1 MPISY
6 VTSSFINMVLSFAV
20 VFLVLIFTN
29 YGFNLLALLYLPLI
43 MAVEYLLALGM
54 VLLVS
59 ALTVYFRDLAYILNI
74 ITMAWQFLTPVM
86 YASDMVPED
95 LMGIWKLN
103 PMTPVIE
110 AYRTVLYYK
119 QIPDIYTLTSATIM
133 GIVFLIVGEY
143 AFRKL
148 QRSFA
153 EEL

>member
-54 VLLVS
+54 ALLVS